1 MNMTLIFEISIAR
14 AQKDI
19 NSIMIASRAYKPLI
33 ACKCSEVVLSLWR
46 GQKGIPGSTP
56 SVRKVS
62 LIICNLTLRRGGGG
76 VKP

>member
-19 NSIMIASRAYKPLI
+19 N
-33 ACKCSEVVLSLWR
+33 KCSEVVLSLRR
-46 GQKGIPGSTP
+46 GQKGILGSTP
-56 SVRKVS
+56 SMRKVS

-76 VKP
+76 